1 MRDRER
7 SAINLKSLLKI
18 IMEQYDKEPDVKL
31 HELLKKLIELNGSD
45 LHLTTGTPPQVRIDG
60 ELRPLD
66 GYPPLG
72 RDDTQR
78 LVYSVLSNAQ
88 KEKFQDD
95 LELDLSFGIVNVS
108 RFRLNVF
115 DGRGGIGAVFR
126 AIPFEVKSFDEL
138 GLPPV
143 VENLCKK
150 PRGLVLVTGPTG
162 SGKSTT
168 LAAMIDKINRERR
181 AHIIT
186 IEDPIE
192 FLHNHKN
199 CVVNQRE
206 VRVNTHGFANALRTA
221 LRQDPNVV
229 LIGELRDLE
238 TVESALRIA
247 ETGHLTFATLH
258 TNTAASTITRVID
271 IFPANQQAQIR
282 TQLSMVLEGVL
293 CQQLLPFT
301 EGPGRAMAL
310 EILLPTPAVRNLI
323 REDKV
328 HQLPGLMATGQDEH
342 QMQTLNQSLARLY
355 NARLITLDAAMQC
368 SADIGD
374 LKDLIGS
381 SEAGVPHLHVP
392 VGARPLTSRLSL

>member
-1 MRDRER
+1 
-7 SAINLKSLLKI
+7 
-18 IMEQYDKEPDVKL
+18 MEHDDKEPDVKL
-31 HELLKKLIELNGSD
+31 QELLKKLIELNGSD
-45 LHLTTGTPPQVRIDG
+45 LHLTTGTPPQVRVDG
-60 ELRPLD
+60 DLRPLD
-66 GYPPLG
+66 GFPPLG
-72 RDDTQR
+72 RDDTRR
-78 LVYSVLSNAQ
+78 LIYSVLSDAQ
-88 KEKFQDD
+88 KKKFEED
-95 LELDLSFGIVNVS
+95 LELDLSFGIVNLS

-115 DGRGGIGAVFR
+115 DQRGGTGAVFR
-126 AIPFEVKSFDEL
+126 AIPFEIKSFDEL

-143 VENLCKK
+143 VEDMCKK

-168 LAAMIDKINRERR
+168 LAAMLDKINRERR

-192 FLHNHKN
+192 FLHSHKN

-206 VRVNTHGFANALRTA
+206 VRTNTHGFAEALRTA
-221 LRQDPNVV
+221 LRQDPDVV

-238 TVESALRIA
+238 TVESALRVA

-293 CQQLLPFT
+293 CQQLLPAA
-301 EGPGRAMAL
+301 GGAGRVMAL
-310 EILLPTPAVRNLI
+310 EVLLPTPAVRNLI

-328 HQLPGLMATGQDEH
+328 HQLPGLMTTGQDEH
-342 QMQTLNQSLARLY
+342 HMQTLNQSLAALHKAGRV
-355 NARLITLDAAMQC
+355 TLESAVQC
-368 SADIGD
+368 SSDVGD
-374 LKDLIGS
+374 LKELIGS
-381 SEAGVPHLHVP
+381 LGAGGVQHLHVP
-392 VGARPLTSRLSL
+392 AGARPLTSRLSL

>member
-1 MRDRER
+1 
-7 SAINLKSLLKI
+7 
-18 IMEQYDKEPDVKL
+18 MEQNDKEPDVKL
-31 HELLKKLIELNGSD
+31 HELLRKLIELNGSD
-45 LHLTTGTPPQVRIDG
+45 LHLTAGTPPQVRIDG
-60 ELRPLD
+60 DLRPLD
-66 GYPPLG
+66 GYPPLE
-72 RDDTQR
+72 REDSKR
-78 LVYSVLSNAQ
+78 LVFSVLSKAQ
-88 KEKFQDD
+88 REKFQDD
-95 LELDLSFGIVNVS
+95 FELDLSFGIVNLS

-126 AIPFEVKSFDEL
+126 AIPFAVKSFDEL

-143 VENLCKK
+143 VESWCRK
-150 PRGLVLVTGPTG
+150 PRGLVLITGPTG

-168 LAAMIDKINRERR
+168 LAAMLDKINRERR
-181 AHIIT
+181 GHIIT
-186 IEDPIE
+186 VEDPIE
-192 FLHNHKN
+192 FLHTHKN
-199 CVVNQRE
+199 CIVNQRE
-206 VRVNTHGFANALRTA
+206 VGVNTHGFANALRTA
-221 LRQDPNVV
+221 LRQDPDVV

-293 CQQLLPFT
+293 CQQLLPIT

-310 EILLPTPAVRNLI
+310 EILLPTAAVRNLI
-323 REDKV
+323 REDKI
-328 HQLPGLMATGQDEH
+328 HQLQGLMTTGQDEH

-355 NARLITLDAAMQC
+355 NAGRISLDAALQC
-368 SADIGD
+368 SSDISD

-381 SEAGVPHLHVP
+381 SEAEATHLHP
-392 VGARPLTSRLSL
+392 PPSARPFTSRLSL

>member
-1 MRDRER
+1 
-7 SAINLKSLLKI
+7 
-18 IMEQYDKEPDVKL
+18 MEQYDKEPDVKL

-78 LVYSVLSNAQ
+78 LIYSVLSDAQ
-88 KEKFQDD
+88 KQKFQDD

-143 VENLCKK
+143 VEKLCRK

-168 LAAMIDKINRERR
+168 LAAMVDKINRERR

-192 FLHNHKN
+192 FLHSHKN
-199 CVVNQRE
+199 CIVNQRE

-221 LRQDPNVV
+221 LRQDPDVV

-293 CQQLLPFT
+293 CQQLLPIT

-328 HQLPGLMATGQDEH
+328 HQLPGLMTTGQDEH
-342 QMQTLNQSLARLY
+342 QMQTLNQSLVRLY
-355 NARLITLDAAMQC
+355 NAGRISFDAAMQC
-368 SADIGD
+368 SADISD

-381 SEAGVPHLHVP
+381 SEAGVTPLHLP
-392 VGARPLTSRLSL
+392 GNSRPLTSRLSL

>member
-1 MRDRER
+1 
-7 SAINLKSLLKI
+7 
-18 IMEQYDKEPDVKL
+18 MEQYDKEPDVKL

-78 LVYSVLSNAQ
+78 LVYSVLSDAQ
-88 KEKFQDD
+88 KQKFQDD

-126 AIPFEVKSFDEL
+126 SIPFEVKSFDEL

-143 VENLCKK
+143 VEKLCRK

-192 FLHNHKN
+192 FLHSHKN
-199 CVVNQRE
+199 CIVNQRE

-221 LRQDPNVV
+221 LRQDPDVV

-293 CQQLLPFT
+293 CQQLLPIT

-328 HQLPGLMATGQDEH
+328 HQLPGLMTTGQDEH
-342 QMQTLNQSLARLY
+342 QMQTLNQSLVRLY
-355 NARLITLDAAMQC
+355 NAGRISFDAAMQC
-368 SADIGD
+368 SADISD

-381 SEAGVPHLHVP
+381 SEAGVHLHLP
-392 VGARPLTSRLSL
+392 GNSRPLTSRLSL

>member
-1 MRDRER
+1 
-7 SAINLKSLLKI
+7 
-18 IMEQYDKEPDVKL
+18 MEQYEKEPDVKL
-31 HELLKKLIELNGSD
+31 HELLKKLIEFNGSD

-72 RDDTQR
+72 REDTQR
-78 LVYSVLSNAQ
+78 LVYSVLSDPQ
-88 KEKFQDD
+88 KNKFQDD

-192 FLHNHKN
+192 FLHSHKN
-199 CVVNQRE
+199 CIVNQRE

-221 LRQDPNVV
+221 LRQDPDVV

-293 CQQLLPFT
+293 CQQLLPLT

-323 REDKV
+323 REGKV
-328 HQLPGLMATGQDEH
+328 HQLPGLMTTGQDEH
-342 QMQTLNQSLARLY
+342 QMLTLNQSLARLY
-355 NARLITLDAAMQC
+355 NAGRITLDAAMQC

-374 LKDLIGS
+374 LKDLIDN

>member
-1 MRDRER
+1 
-7 SAINLKSLLKI
+7 
-18 IMEQYDKEPDVKL
+18 MEQYDKEPDVKL

-66 GYPPLG
+66 DYPPLG

-78 LVYSVLSNAQ
+78 LIYSVLSNAQ
-88 KEKFQDD
+88 KQKFQDD

-192 FLHNHKN
+192 FLHGHKN

-221 LRQDPNVV
+221 LRQDPDVV

-293 CQQLLPFT
+293 CQQLLPIT

-328 HQLPGLMATGQDEH
+328 HQLPGLMTTGQDEH

-355 NARLITLDAAMQC
+355 NAGRISFDAAMQC
-368 SADIGD
+368 SADISD
-374 LKDLIGS
+374 LKDLIGN
-381 SEAGVPHLHVP
+381 SEAGVTHLHLP
-392 VGARPLTSRLSL
+392 AASRPLSSRLSL

>member
-1 MRDRER
+1 
-7 SAINLKSLLKI
+7 
-18 IMEQYDKEPDVKL
+18 MEQYDKEPDVKL

-78 LVYSVLSNAQ
+78 LVYSVLSDAQ
-88 KEKFQDD
+88 KQKFQDD

-143 VENLCKK
+143 VEKLCRK

-168 LAAMIDKINRERR
+168 LAAMVDKINRERR

-192 FLHNHKN
+192 FLHSHKN
-199 CVVNQRE
+199 CIVNQRE

-221 LRQDPNVV
+221 LRQDPDVV

-293 CQQLLPFT
+293 CQQLLPIT

-328 HQLPGLMATGQDEH
+328 HQLPGLMTTGQDEH

-355 NARLITLDAAMQC
+355 NAGRISFDAAMQC
-368 SADIGD
+368 SADISD

-381 SEAGVPHLHVP
+381 SEAGVTPLHLP
-392 VGARPLTSRLSL
+392 GNSRPLTSRLSL

>member
-1 MRDRER
+1 
-7 SAINLKSLLKI
+7 
-18 IMEQYDKEPDVKL
+18 MEQYDKEPDVKL

-78 LVYSVLSNAQ
+78 LVYSVLSDAQ
-88 KEKFQDD
+88 KHKFQDD

-143 VENLCKK
+143 VEKLCRK

-168 LAAMIDKINRERR
+168 LAAMVDKINRERR

-192 FLHNHKN
+192 FLHSHKN
-199 CVVNQRE
+199 CIVNQRE

-221 LRQDPNVV
+221 LRQDPDVV

-293 CQQLLPFT
+293 CQQLLPIT

-328 HQLPGLMATGQDEH
+328 HQLPGLMTTGQDEH
-342 QMQTLNQSLARLY
+342 QMQTLNQSLVRLY
-355 NARLITLDAAMQC
+355 NAGRISLDAAMQC
-368 SADIGD
+368 SADISD

-381 SEAGVPHLHVP
+381 SEAGVTHLHLS
-392 VGARPLTSRLSL
+392 GNSRPLTSRLSL

>member
-168 LAAMIDKINRERR
+168 LAAMIDKINRERH

-192 FLHNHKN
+192 FLHAHKN

-328 HQLPGLMATGQDEH
+328 HQLPGLMTTGQDEH

>member
-1 MRDRER
+1 
-7 SAINLKSLLKI
+7 
-18 IMEQYDKEPDVKL
+18 MEQHDKEPDVKL
-31 HELLKKLIELNGSD
+31 HELLKKLVELNGSD
-45 LHLTTGTPPQVRIDG
+45 LHLTTGTPPQVRVDG

-78 LVYSVLSNAQ
+78 LVFSLLSNAQ

-126 AIPFEVKSFDEL
+126 AIPFAVKSFDEL

-143 VENLCKK
+143 VENLCRK

-192 FLHNHKN
+192 FLHSHKN

-206 VRVNTHGFANALRTA
+206 VRVNTHGFASALRTA
-221 LRQDPNVV
+221 LRQDPDVV

-247 ETGHLTFATLH
+247 ETGHLTFATMH

-328 HQLPGLMATGQDEH
+328 HQLPGLMTTGQDEH

-355 NARLITLDAAMQC
+355 NSGRISLDAAMQC
-368 SADIGD
+368 SADISD

-381 SEAGVPHLHVP
+381 SEAGVTHLHLP
-392 VGARPLTSRLSL
+392 AGPRPLTSRLSL

>member
-1 MRDRER
+1 MER
-7 SAINLKSLLKI
+7 
-18 IMEQYDKEPDVKL
+18 YDEEPDVKL

-45 LHLTTGTPPQVRIDG
+45 LHLTPGTAPQTRIDG
-60 ELRPLD
+60 QLRPLD
-66 GYPPLG
+66 GYPPLS
-72 RDDTQR
+72 REDTQR
-78 LVYSVLSNAQ
+78 LVFSVLSNPQ

-115 DGRGGIGAVFR
+115 DGRAGIGAVFR
-126 AIPFEVKSFDEL
+126 AIPFAVRSFDEL

-192 FLHNHKN
+192 FLHGHKN
-199 CVVNQRE
+199 CIVNQRE

-221 LRQDPNVV
+221 LRQDPDVV

-247 ETGHLTFATLH
+247 ETGHLTLATLH

-282 TQLSMVLEGVL
+282 TQLSMVIEGVL
-293 CQQLLPFT
+293 CQQLLPIK

-310 EILLPTPAVRNLI
+310 EILMPTPAVRNLI

-328 HQLPGLMATGQDEH
+328 HQLPGLMTTGQDEH

-355 NARLITLDAAMQC
+355 NAGRISFDAAMEC
-368 SADIGD
+368 SADISD
-374 LKDLIGS
+374 LRDLIGN
-381 SEAGVPHLHVP
+381 SEAGVTHLHLP
-392 VGARPLTSRLSL
+392 AGSRPLTSRLSL

>member
-1 MRDRER
+1 
-7 SAINLKSLLKI
+7 
-18 IMEQYDKEPDVKL
+18 MEQYDKEPDVKL
-31 HELLKKLIELNGSD
+31 HELLKKLIELTGSD
-45 LHLTTGTPPQVRIDG
+45 LHLTTGTPPQVRVDG
-60 ELRPLD
+60 ELQPLD
-66 GYPPLG
+66 GYAPLG
-72 RDDTQR
+72 REDTQR
-78 LVYSVLSNAQ
+78 LIYSVLSDAQ
-88 KEKFQDD
+88 KKKFQDD

-138 GLPPV
+138 GLPSV
-143 VENLCKK
+143 VENLCQK

-168 LAAMIDKINRERR
+168 LAAMLDKINRERH
-181 AHIIT
+181 AHILT

-192 FLHNHKN
+192 FLHAHKN
-199 CVVNQRE
+199 CLVNQRE
-206 VRVNTHGFANALRTA
+206 VRVNTHGFANALRMA
-221 LRQDPNVV
+221 LRQDPDVV

-238 TVESALRIA
+238 TVESALRVA

-258 TNTAASTITRVID
+258 TNTAPSTITRVID

-293 CQQLLPFT
+293 CQQLLPLA
-301 EGPGRAMAL
+301 ERPGRVMAL

-328 HQLPGLMATGQDEH
+328 HQLPGLMTTGQDEH
-342 QMQTLNQSLARLY
+342 HMQTLNQSLATLY
-355 NARLITLDAAMQC
+355 RAGRITLESAMQC
-368 SADIGD
+368 SSDVGD
-374 LKDLIGS
+374 LKDLIDN
-381 SEAGVPHLHVP
+381 SETRVQQPYAP
-392 VGARPLTSRLSL
+392 VAARSLTNRLSL

>member
-1 MRDRER
+1 
-7 SAINLKSLLKI
+7 
-18 IMEQYDKEPDVKL
+18 MEQYDKEPDVKL
-31 HELLKKLIELNGSD
+31 HELLKKLIDLDGSD
-45 LHLTTGTPPQVRIDG
+45 LHVTTGTPPQVRVDG

-72 RDDTQR
+72 REDTQR
-78 LVYSVLSNAQ
+78 LIYSVLSDAQ
-88 KEKFQDD
+88 KKKFQED

-126 AIPFEVKSFDEL
+126 AIPFEVKSFDDL

-168 LAAMIDKINRERR
+168 LAAMVDKINRERR

-192 FLHNHKN
+192 FLHGHKN
-199 CVVNQRE
+199 CIVNQRE

-221 LRQDPNVV
+221 LRQDPDVV

-293 CQQLLPFT
+293 CQQLLPIT

-328 HQLPGLMATGQDEH
+328 HQLPGLMTTGQDEH

-355 NARLITLDAAMQC
+355 NAGRISFDAAMQC
-368 SADIGD
+368 SADTSD
-374 LKDLIGS
+374 LKDLIGT
-381 SEAGVPHLHVP
+381 SEAGVTHLHLP
-392 VGARPLTSRLSL
+392 AASRPLSSRLSL

>member
-1 MRDRER
+1 
-7 SAINLKSLLKI
+7 
-18 IMEQYDKEPDVKL
+18 MEQYDKEPDVKL

-78 LVYSVLSNAQ
+78 LVYSVLSDAQ
-88 KEKFQDD
+88 KQKFQDD

-126 AIPFEVKSFDEL
+126 SIPYEVKSFDEL

-143 VENLCKK
+143 VENLCRK

-168 LAAMIDKINRERR
+168 LAAMVDKINRERR

-192 FLHNHKN
+192 FLHSHKN
-199 CVVNQRE
+199 CIVNQRE

-221 LRQDPNVV
+221 LRQDPDVV

-293 CQQLLPFT
+293 CQQLLPIT

-328 HQLPGLMATGQDEH
+328 HQLPGLMTTGQDEH
-342 QMQTLNQSLARLY
+342 QMQTLNQSLVRLY
-355 NARLITLDAAMQC
+355 NAGRISFDAAMQC
-368 SADIGD
+368 SADISD

-381 SEAGVPHLHVP
+381 SEAGVTHLHMP
-392 VGARPLTSRLSL
+392 GNSRPLTSRLSL

>member
-1 MRDRER
+1 
-7 SAINLKSLLKI
+7 
-18 IMEQYDKEPDVKL
+18 MEQYDKEPDVKL
-31 HELLKKLIELNGSD
+31 HELLKKLIELHGSD

-78 LVYSVLSNAQ
+78 LVYSVLSDAQ
-88 KEKFQDD
+88 KHKFQDD

-126 AIPFEVKSFDEL
+126 SIPFEVKSFDEL

-143 VENLCKK
+143 VENLCRK

-168 LAAMIDKINRERR
+168 LAAMVDKINRERR
-181 AHIIT
+181 AHILT

-192 FLHNHKN
+192 FLHSHKN
-199 CVVNQRE
+199 CIVNQRE

-221 LRQDPNVV
+221 LRQDPDVV

-293 CQQLLPFT
+293 CQQLLPIT

-328 HQLPGLMATGQDEH
+328 HQLPGLMTTGQDEH
-342 QMQTLNQSLARLY
+342 QMQTLNQSLAGLY
-355 NARLITLDAAMQC
+355 NARRISFDAAMQC

-381 SEAGVPHLHVP
+381 SEAGVHLHLP
-392 VGARPLTSRLSL
+392 GNSRPLTSRLSL

>member
-1 MRDRER
+1 MD
-7 SAINLKSLLKI
+7 
-18 IMEQYDKEPDVKL
+18 QYDKEPDVKL
-31 HELLKKLIELNGSD
+31 HELLKKLIDLDGSD
-45 LHLTTGTPPQVRIDG
+45 LHVTTGTPPQVRVDG

-72 RDDTQR
+72 REDTQR
-78 LVYSVLSNAQ
+78 LIYSVLSDAQ
-88 KEKFQDD
+88 KKKFQED

-126 AIPFEVKSFDEL
+126 AIPFEVKSFDDL

-221 LRQDPNVV
+221 LRQDPDVV

-328 HQLPGLMATGQDEH
+328 HQLPGLMTTGQDEH

-355 NARLITLDAAMQC
+355 NAGRISFDAAMQC
-368 SADIGD
+368 SADTSD
-374 LKDLIGS
+374 LKDLIGT
-381 SEAGVPHLHVP
+381 SEAGVTHLHLP
-392 VGARPLTSRLSL
+392 AASRPLSSRLSL

>member
-1 MRDRER
+1 
-7 SAINLKSLLKI
+7 
-18 IMEQYDKEPDVKL
+18 MEQYDKEPDVKL

-192 FLHNHKN
+192 FLHAHKN

-355 NARLITLDAAMQC
+355 NARRITLDAAMQC

>member
-1 MRDRER
+1 
-7 SAINLKSLLKI
+7 
-18 IMEQYDKEPDVKL
+18 MEQHDKEPDVKL

-45 LHLTTGTPPQVRIDG
+45 LHLTPGTPPQMRIDG

-66 GYPPLG
+66 GYPPLS

-78 LVYSVLSNAQ
+78 LVFSVLSNPQ

-221 LRQDPNVV
+221 LRQDPDVV

-247 ETGHLTFATLH
+247 ETGQLTFATLH

-328 HQLPGLMATGQDEH
+328 HQLPGLMTTGQDEH

-355 NARLITLDAAMQC
+355 TAGRISFDAAMQC
-368 SADIGD
+368 SADISD
-374 LKDLIGS
+374 LKDLIGN
-381 SEAGVPHLHVP
+381 SEPGVTHLHLP
-392 VGARPLTSRLSL
+392 AASRPLSSRLSL

>member
-1 MRDRER
+1 
-7 SAINLKSLLKI
+7 
-18 IMEQYDKEPDVKL
+18 MEQSDKEPDVKL
-31 HELLKKLIELNGSD
+31 HELLKRLIELNGSD

-60 ELRPLD
+60 ELQPLD
-66 GYPPLG
+66 CYPPLG
-72 RDDTQR
+72 REDTQR
-78 LVYSVLSNAQ
+78 LIYSVLSEVQ
-88 KEKFQDD
+88 RKKFQHD

-126 AIPFEVKSFDEL
+126 AIPFAVKSFDEL

-143 VENLCKK
+143 VETLCQR

-192 FLHNHKN
+192 FLHDHKN
-199 CVVNQRE
+199 CIVNQRE

-221 LRQDPNVV
+221 LRQDPDVV

-247 ETGHLTFATLH
+247 ETGHLTLATLH

-293 CQQLLPFT
+293 CQQLLPVT
-301 EGPGRAMAL
+301 AGPGRAMAL

-328 HQLPGLMATGQDEH
+328 HQLPGLMSTGQDEH

-355 NARLITLDAAMQC
+355 RAGRISLEAAIQC
-368 SADIGD
+368 AADISD

-381 SEAGVPHLHVP
+381 AAASVTHLHLP
-392 VGARPLTSRLSL
+392 AGPRPLTSRLSL

>member
-1 MRDRER
+1 
-7 SAINLKSLLKI
+7 
-18 IMEQYDKEPDVKL
+18 MEQYDKEPDVKL

-78 LVYSVLSNAQ
+78 LVYSVLSDAQ
-88 KEKFQDD
+88 KQKFQDD

-143 VENLCKK
+143 VEKLCRK

-192 FLHNHKN
+192 FLHSHKN
-199 CVVNQRE
+199 CIVNQRE

-221 LRQDPNVV
+221 LRQDPDVV

-293 CQQLLPFT
+293 CQQLLPIT

-328 HQLPGLMATGQDEH
+328 HQLPGLMTTGQDEH

-355 NARLITLDAAMQC
+355 NAGRISFDAAMQC
-368 SADIGD
+368 SADISD

-381 SEAGVPHLHVP
+381 SEAGVTPLHLP
-392 VGARPLTSRLSL
+392 GNSRPLTSRLSL